1 MRTLGNGL
9 VLNAIA
15 KSHLDVIHA
24 IERRAYPVPWSY
36 GVFFDCLVARY
47 DCQAL
52 WRGDRVLG
60 YFIGQRVLD
69 EAHLLNVCVD
79 PDCQHQGLGE
89 LLMQEWLLLAA
100 SSGCGRALLEVR
112 VSNLSAQALYQKL
125 GFKQIG
131 YRKGYYPALEGREDG
146 IVMALMLKANGGG
159 MV

>member
-9 VLNAIA
+9 VLDAIA
-15 KSHLDVIHA
+15 KSDLDAIHA
-24 IERRAYPVPWSY
+24 IERRGYPVPWSY
-36 GVFFDCLVARY
+36 GVFYDCLIARY

-69 EAHLLNVCVD
+69 EAHLLNICID
-79 PDCQHQGLGE
+79 PDCHRQGLGE
-89 LLMQEWLLLAA
+89 LLMQEWLLLAR

-112 VSNLSAQALYQKL
+112 VSNLAAQKLYQKL
-125 GFKQIG
+125 GFERIG

-146 IVMALMLKANGGG
+146 IVMALALKLPDSLSA
-159 MV
+159 